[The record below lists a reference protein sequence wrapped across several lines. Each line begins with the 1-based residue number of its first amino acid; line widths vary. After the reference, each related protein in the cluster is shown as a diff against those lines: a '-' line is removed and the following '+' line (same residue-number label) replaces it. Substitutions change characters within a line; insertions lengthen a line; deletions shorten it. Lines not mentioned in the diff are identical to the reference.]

1 MMFLKAVLAVIPV
14 IVSVFVVLSG
24 ALIIEEC
31 RDNGKPDSTFGW
43 WLVAVGMIG
52 AVVTPVLAILWL
64 RPY

>member
-31 RDNGKPDSTFGW
+31 RDNGKPDSVLGRI
-43 WLVAVGMIG
+43 LEVAGIVGV
-52 AVVTPVLAILWL
+52 VVTPILAVLWL
-64 RPY
+64 RP

>member
-31 RDNGKPDSTFGW
+31 QDNGKPDSVLGRI
-43 WLVAVGMIG
+43 LEVAGIAGV
-52 AVVTPVLAILWL
+52 VVTPILAVLWL
-64 RPY
+64 RP

>member
-31 RDNGKPDSTFGW
+31 RDNGKPDSVLGRI
-43 WLVAVGMIG
+43 LEVAGIVGV
-52 AVVTPVLAILWL
+52 VVTPILAVLWL